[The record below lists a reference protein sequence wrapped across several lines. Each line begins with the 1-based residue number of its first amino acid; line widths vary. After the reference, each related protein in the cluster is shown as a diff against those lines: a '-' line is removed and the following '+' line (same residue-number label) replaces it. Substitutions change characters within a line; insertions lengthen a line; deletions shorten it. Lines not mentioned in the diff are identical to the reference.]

1 MIASIIGAAAGLAG
15 SLLGGYKASKA
26 MKKVR
31 RLMSEQNRDNQNW
44 YDRRINQDYSQT
56 AEAQDAMRRT
66 REYADQLMRH
76 AEGNRMVNGGTEEAL
91 ASAQRQ
97 ATHAVGDTMA
107 GIAASGTQ
115 TKEAVEQQY
124 LENRR
129 ALQQQKMG
137 YYLQKAR
144 EISKAASF

>member
-1 MIASIIGAAAGLAG
+1 MVASIIGAAAGLAG

-31 RLMSEQNRDNQNW
+31 RLMAEQSRDNRNW
-44 YDRRINQDYSQT
+44 YDRRMNQDYNQT

-66 REYADQLMRH
+66 REYADQLLRR
-76 AEGNRMVNGGTEEAL
+76 AEGNRIVNGGTDEAL
-91 ASAQRQ
+91 ATAQRV
-97 ATHAVGDTMA
+97 ATQAVGDTMA
-107 GIAASGTQ
+107 GIATAGTQ
-115 TKEAVEQQY
+115 TKDAVEQQY
-124 LENRR
+124 IENRR

-144 EISKAASF
+144 EISKAVF